1 MYKDFPAEYYELLTK
16 KNNFVLLETS
26 RYDTENHHT
35 FLFLDPI
42 HVLQIDRVSDVDVLL
57 QAIQHQAQQGY
68 YVAGYLGYECGYHFE
83 NIRRWENASQNSPLA
98 WFGVY
103 HEPLIFNHAT
113 GQLDANPGLV
123 TSPNPP
129 CPPTTFARATYTL
142 SDTHFD
148 LTWSQYR
155 QKAAR
160 VKQYIQAGDTYQ
172 INFTGR
178 YHFTFEGSPLAFY
191 KALKKKQQ
199 VSYSAY
205 IRAAGQDILCF
216 SPELF
221 FRIAEDRITTKPMK
235 GTAPRGRTEAED
247 QQRIAWLQSD
257 EKNRAENVMIVDL
270 LRNDL
275 GRLCRIGS
283 VHVPHLF
290 TVEKY
295 ATLFQMTST
304 VEGII
309 SGELEYAALFRSL
322 FPCGSVTG
330 APKIRSMQII
340 RALETTPRGI
350 YTGAI
355 GYIAPLPASP
365 SGSKRVVASTG
376 TAVPWRA
383 IFNVAIRTIVL
394 HQGQGTM
401 GIGSGIVYDSGAEDE
416 YAECAVKA
424 AFLTAPFVEFA
435 LLETILWDNGYR
447 QLEKHLFRLARSAV
461 YFAYPYDR
469 EQIIAVLMQQS
480 TGLVAGQKYKVRLT
494 VDHTGA
500 IRCESFLIEQEPSR
514 KKTTIIVS
522 RARTHTSNPFL
533 YHKTTNRAF
542 YDKAY
547 RQAVQEGHT
556 DIIFLN
562 ERGEITEGAISNIF
576 IEKNNQL
583 LTPPLHCGLLNGI
596 HRQCILGERPDAR
609 EEVLSLKDVQEADR
623 VFICNAIRGWQQV
636 TLASGSPSIL

>member
-1 MYKDFPAEYYELLTK
+1 MYKDFLTDYYELLTN

-26 RYDTENHHT
+26 LYDTKNQHT

-57 QAIQHQAQQGY
+57 QAIQHHAQQGY
-68 YVAGYLGYECGYHFE
+68 YVAGYVGYECGYHFE
-83 NIRRWENASQNSPLA
+83 NIRIWENASQNYPLA

-103 HEPLIFNHAT
+103 NEPLIFNHAT
-113 GQLDANPGLV
+113 GQLDFRPCLV
-123 TSPNPP
+123 TSPDPP
-129 CPPTTFARATYTL
+129 CSTTTSAMATYTL
-142 SDTHFD
+142 SDIHFD

-155 QKAAR
+155 EKVTR

-178 YHFTFEGSPLAFY
+178 YHFTFEGAPLAFY

-235 GTAPRGRTEAED
+235 GTAPRGRTETED
-247 QQRIAWLQSD
+247 QQRVAWLQSD

-309 SGELEYAALFRSL
+309 SGELDYIALFRSL

-340 RALETTPRGI
+340 RELETSPRGV

-355 GYIAPLPASP
+355 GYVAPLPASP
-365 SGSKRVVASTG
+365 SASERAAVATRTG
-376 TAVPWRA
+376 APWQA

-394 HQGQGTM
+394 HGGQGTM
-401 GIGSGIVYDSGAEDE
+401 GIGSGILYDSVAEEE

-424 AFLTAPFVEFA
+424 AFLTAPFVEFT
-435 LLETILWDNGYR
+435 LLEAILWDNGY
-447 QLEKHLFRLARSAV
+447 KHLDKHLSRLAHSAV

-469 EQIIAVLMQQS
+469 EQVITVLMQQS
-480 TGLVAGQKYKVRLT
+480 TELVAGQKYKVRLT
-494 VDHTGA
+494 LDHTGA
-500 IRCESFLIEQEPSR
+500 VKCECFPVEQEPLR
-514 KKTTIIVS
+514 KKTTLLVS
-522 RARTHTSNPFL
+522 HARTHTSNPFL

-542 YDKAY
+542 YDEAY

-562 ERGEITEGAISNIF
+562 QRGEITEGAISNIF

-583 LTPPLHCGLLNGI
+583 LTPPLHCGLLNGVY
-596 HRQCILGERPDAR
+596 RQYILEERADAR

-623 VFICNAIRGWQQV
+623 IFICNAIKGWRQV
-636 TLASGSPSIL
+636 TLASSSPSLL